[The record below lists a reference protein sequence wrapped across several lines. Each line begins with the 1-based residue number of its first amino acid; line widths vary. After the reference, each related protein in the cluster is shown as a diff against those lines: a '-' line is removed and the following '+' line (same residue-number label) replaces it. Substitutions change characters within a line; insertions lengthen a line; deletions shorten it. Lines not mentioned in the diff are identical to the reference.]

1 MKTQRSP
8 IESTEPEVSGAQVA
22 EHFDVGGATIRRWK
36 RDGMPA
42 KKYNSRL
49 YRYKLSEVEYWLQE
63 RGKELA
69 ARADEKR
76 AIKQPN

>member
-1 MKTQRSP
+1 MKTKKP
-8 IESTEPEVSGAQVA
+8 LIESTEPEVSEAQLA
-22 EHFDVGGATIRRWK
+22 EHFDVGDATIRRWK
-36 RDGMPA
+36 RAGMPT